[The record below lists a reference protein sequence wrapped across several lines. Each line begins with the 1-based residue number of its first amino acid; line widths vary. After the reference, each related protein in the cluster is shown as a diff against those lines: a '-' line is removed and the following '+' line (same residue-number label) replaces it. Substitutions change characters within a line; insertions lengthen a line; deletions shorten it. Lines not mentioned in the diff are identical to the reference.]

1 MKKLLLCLAIAAASM
16 AECLALD
23 IAVKGKA
30 PEYTIVIAK
39 DAHPTFKSAAKEFG
53 DFVEQITGVRL
64 PQADDSAPLP
74 AKAVLIGPN
83 KYSKQVLGDK
93 YILDS
98 MDEDSFLLK
107 AVGPHLVVLGKK
119 RGGQYGVYEL
129 LEKYGGCR
137 WYASW
142 HSIIPKADKFSV
154 PNNLDDFQKPAFFM
168 REPFWF
174 DMFRTMQAIRNK
186 CNGNRMVL
194 KEEHGGKVKFGGVQ
208 FVHTFG
214 PLVPQTKYWDTHPEY
229 YSLVNG
235 KRINQRTQLCL
246 SNPDVLKIVTEGV
259 LGWIRKDKAD
269 AAARGESV
277 STIFSVSQNDWHNAC
292 QCDNCK
298 ALKEKYGTE
307 SGVMLW
313 FVNQVAEAVEKEFPD
328 VLIDTLAYQYTRE
341 PPKNIKPRHNVV
353 PRLCTIELDFA
364 HDIYTSNCVENVKFR
379 KDLETW
385 SSISKQLYIWDYV
398 TDFAHYL
405 GPYPNFYALQGN
417 VKAFRD
423 NHVIG
428 LMEQG
433 AYQADHGDFA
443 ELKGWVLAKLL
454 WNPDQDIKVLLDDFM
469 NGYYGKAAPFVR
481 QYFEELHERVK
492 NPNLKLN
499 TFQSMNNN
507 YLTDEFL
514 VHAQE
519 LWEKAIDAVK
529 DNPAY
534 LYNVKKGAMTIYYAQ
549 LARLSRITPSYE
561 WTENGV
567 KFDEASTR
575 IGNLAVKF
583 LDCAKPVDGRVSRI
597 SEGQG
602 MDGEFVRYCKSFITD
617 QPIITAQADGM
628 KVSVAPGLG
637 GSAGIFTG
645 KDGYN
650 YLSGRL
656 CGITFNSVPA
666 NPELQ
671 TQCRTLQ
678 KQSDGL
684 VFEEPFTNGGK
695 MVGKLFL
702 KDGSLKCDYE
712 VRSGNK
718 AITEPRVLALAFSL
732 GNEANVCWRPGKGSW
747 IECVTPAKAPIGY
760 FTLTD
765 MVKDANVIELAS
777 PKTGRAVRLT
787 FTNAIPQPISIA
799 IYPEQGDVKL
809 NAYLNNNIAANDSQT
824 LSVDVKPLG
833 KVDNL
838 SDSKPMVKSAR
849 KRIFLEEQQLRI
861 GKAHWGKIV
870 ADPKAGNGEAAM
882 LFNTHYEWCVQ
893 VPADAEK
900 LTPGVEYA
908 LRFRIRV
915 DAKPGMTGKA
925 FWCGLYSK
933 AKSRDLGQI
942 SPNVTGM
949 DGEYHWYT
957 AAKWVPDAL
966 DDAMI
971 WAGPG
976 PFDAKGAT
984 SINAVYFDC
993 AEFVPVDEITE

>member
-1 MKKLLLCLAIAAASM
+1 MKRFLISLAVAVMAV
-16 AECLALD
+16 AECAALD

-39 DAHPTFKSAAKEFG
+39 DAHPAFKSAAKEFA
-53 DFVEQITGVRL
+53 DFVEQITEVRL
-64 PQADDSAPLP
+64 PVADDSSPLP
-74 AKAVLIGPN
+74 AKAILIGPT
-83 KYSKQVLGDK
+83 KYSKQVLGNK

-98 MDEDSFLLK
+98 MDDDSFLLK
-107 AVGPHLVVLGKK
+107 AVGPHVVVLGKK

-129 LEKYGGCR
+129 LERFGGCR

-142 HSIIPKADKFSV
+142 HSVIPKADKLSV
-154 PNNLDDFQKPAFFM
+154 PDTLDDFQKPAFLM

-174 DMFRTMQAIRNK
+174 DMFRTMQALRNK
-186 CNGNRMVL
+186 CNGNFMKL
-194 KEEHGGKVKFGGVQ
+194 KEEQGGKVRFGGAKFH

-214 PLVPQTKYWDTHPEY
+214 PLVPLKKYWDTHPEY

-235 KRINQRTQLCL
+235 QRINQKTQLCL

-259 LGWIRKDKAD
+259 LGWIRKDRAE
-269 AAARGESV
+269 AAAKGEST
-277 STIFSVSQNDWHNAC
+277 STIFSVSQNDCYNPC
-292 QCDNCK
+292 QCVNCQ

-328 VLIDTLAYQYTRE
+328 VLIDTLAYVYTRE

-353 PRLCTIELDFA
+353 VRLCTIELEFA
-364 HDIYTSNCVENVKFR
+364 HDIYTSNCKENIMFR
-379 KDLETW
+379 NELEKW
-385 SSISKQLYIWDYV
+385 SAISKQLFIWDYV

-454 WNPDQDIKVLLDDFM
+454 WNPDVDIMVLLDDFM
-469 NGYYGKAAPFVR
+469 NGYYGKGAPFVR
-481 QYFEELHERVK
+481 QYFDELHERVK
-492 NPNLKLN
+492 DPNISLKSMTNGYLN
-499 TFQSMNNN
+499 
-507 YLTDEFL
+507 DEFL
-514 VHAQE
+514 LHAQD

-529 DNPAY
+529 DDPAY
-534 LYNVKKGAMTIYYAQ
+534 LYNVKKGAMTVYYAQ
-549 LARLSRITPSYE
+549 LALLNRITPSYE
-561 WTENGV
+561 WTGNAV
-567 KFDEASTR
+567 VFDARSKR
-575 IGNLAVKF
+575 IGELAEKF
-583 LDCAKPVDGRVSRI
+583 LDCAKPVDGRVTRL

-617 QPIITAQADGM
+617 QPITTIEADGM
-628 KVSVAPGLG
+628 KLSVATGLG
-637 GSAGIFTG
+637 GTAGIFTG

-650 YLSGRL
+650 YLSRRQ

-666 NPELQ
+666 NPDLQ
-671 TQCRTLQ
+671 RQCKMLQ
-678 KQSDGL
+678 KQPDGL
-684 VFEEPFTNGGK
+684 VFEEPFLKGGK
-695 MVGKLFL
+695 MIGKLFL

-718 AITEPRVLALAFSL
+718 AISEQRLLTTSFSL
-732 GNEANVCWRPGKGSW
+732 GNETKVCWRTGKGSW
-747 IECVTPAKAPIGY
+747 IECVTPKKNSVGY
-760 FTLTD
+760 FALTD
-765 MVKDANVIELAS
+765 IAKDTNVIEIAS

-787 FTNAIPQPISIA
+787 FANAIPQNISLA

-809 NAYLNNNIAANDSQT
+809 SAYLNDNISANASQT
-824 LSVDVKPLG
+824 LTVDIKPLE

-838 SDSKPMVKSAR
+838 SDAKPMAKSTG
-849 KRIFLEEQQLRI
+849 KRILFEENDLGIMQP
-861 GKAHWGKIV
+861 KWGKIV
-870 ADPKAGNGEAAM
+870 DDPKAGNGKTAM
-882 LFNTHYEWCVQ
+882 LFNTHFQWCIQ
-893 VPADAEK
+893 LPLESAQ

-908 LRFRIRV
+908 LRFRVRV

-933 AKSRDLGQI
+933 TKTRDIGSI
-942 SPNVTGM
+942 APSVTQM

-957 AAKWVPDAL
+957 AAKWIPDTLEKAL
-966 DDAMI
+966 I

-976 PFDAKGAT
+976 QFDANGAT

-993 AEFVPVDEITE
+993 AEIIPADNIHDK